1 MLRERKYFRGEQSPF
16 INKTLCLII
25 IKRTI
30 ETNIFLKNRTKKNR
44 KYTQRK
50 ETFVNHC

>member
-30 ETNIFLKNRTKKNR
+30 ETNIFLKNRTKKIENIHNV
-44 KYTQRK
+44 KK
-50 ETFVNHC
+50 LL